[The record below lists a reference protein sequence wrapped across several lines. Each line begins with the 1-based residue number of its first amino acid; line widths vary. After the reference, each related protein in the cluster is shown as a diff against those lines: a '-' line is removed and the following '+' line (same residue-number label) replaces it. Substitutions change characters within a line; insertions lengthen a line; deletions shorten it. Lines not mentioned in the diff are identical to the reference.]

1 MTTAMLLGGRY
12 RLENVIGRGG
22 MALVYRAC
30 DTELGSPVAV
40 KILADNLAADPEL
53 RRRFLRE
60 AQLAGRLSHPNV
72 VRVLGQGE
80 EAGRPYIVLEH
91 VDGRSVGEELARVG
105 RFPPERACELGAQ
118 AAAGLAAA
126 HEQGL
131 VHRDVKPQNLLLTA
145 DDGLKVTDF
154 GIARASDGTQLTQIG
169 TILGTTA
176 YLAPEQAAGQEAAA
190 PADVY
195 GLGVVLYEL
204 LTGRPPYEASS
215 VAELVLA
222 RGSRDPVPPGELAPG
237 IPVDVESLVLRCLRP
252 EPELRPTARDV
263 ELTLRGERDAPT
275 RVVPPAS
282 ERETSILRPR
292 RRRRPIVV
300 GGVVA
305 AAAATGLG
313 LALASGGSTPART
326 PPKVAPIPQ
335 AATAAQAAR
344 NLGRWLRQ
352 HER

>member
-1 MTTAMLLGGRY
+1 MTTATLLGGRY

-22 MALVYRAC
+22 MALVYLAR

-72 VRVLGQGE
+72 VRVLGRGE
-80 EAGRPYIVLEH
+80 QAGRPYIVLEH
-91 VDGRSVGEELARVG
+91 VAGRSVGEELARVG
-105 RFPPERACELGAQ
+105 RLPPERVCELGAQ

-131 VHRDVKPQNLLLTA
+131 VHRDVKPHNLLLTA
-145 DDGLKVTDF
+145 HDGVKVADF
-154 GIARASDGTQLTQIG
+154 GIARASDGTQLTQVG

-176 YLAPEQAAGQEAAA
+176 YLAPEQAAGREAAA

-215 VAELVLA
+215 VAELVIA
-222 RGSRDPVPPGELAPG
+222 RGSRDPAPPSELAPG
-237 IPVDVESLVLRCLRP
+237 IPPDVDSLVLRCLRP

-263 ELTLRGERDAPT
+263 ELTLRSERDAPT
-275 RVVPPAS
+275 RVAWPAS
-282 ERETSILRPR
+282 ERETTILRPSR
-292 RRRRPIVV
+292 GRRPVVV

-305 AAAATGLG
+305 AAAATVLAV
-313 LALASGGSTPART
+313 ALASGGSTPART
-326 PPKVAPIPQ
+326 PPKVASIPQ

-344 NLGRWLRQ
+344 NLSRWLR
-352 HER
+352 RNGR